1 MTTKGMI
8 QMKQDMLKNI
18 LQMMCAVRTK
28 EDLDILRNAWRSL
41 NEIDHII
48 IRHMEHERSGAYV
61 GRNEAVPYNLRG
73 FQELRG
79 EEHGHIRQNLR

>member
-1 MTTKGMI
+1 MTTKEMI

-18 LQMMCAVRTK
+18 LQMMSTIKTK
-28 EDLDILRNAWRSL
+28 EELNILRNAWRSL

-48 IRHMEHERSGAYV
+48 IKHMEHERSDTYAGK
-61 GRNEAVPYNLRG
+61 NETVPYNLRG

-79 EEHGHIRQNLR
+79 EEYGHI